1 MMQRFFQASCIV
13 VVLMGILFWTPG
25 CGLRPPALQAT
36 DLRSGDLLFTG
47 PGLWG
52 GDKLS
57 TAIDE
62 VTKTDMETS
71 YTHMG
76 MVEVRDSV
84 VWVWHA
90 APEVGVSCES
100 LERFLK
106 RRHRADVYR
115 LDDTLMS
122 YVPAALDSARRFN
135 GLPYD
140 DAYLMDGR
148 GHYCSGF
155 VYTLFRS
162 ANIFEL
168 EAMTFK
174 DPETGSYHPFWRAH
188 YARLGVDIPE
198 GLPGCNPNGMAL
210 SPHLRFVGKV
220 LDK

>member
-1 MMQRFFQASCIV
+1 MRQRFIPASCIV

-25 CGLRPPALQAT
+25 CGHKPPDLKVSDLQ
-36 DLRSGDLLFTG
+36 SGDFVFTG

-57 TAIDE
+57 TAIDD
-62 VTKTDMETS
+62 VTKTEMETS

-76 MVEVRDSV
+76 MVEVRDST
-84 VWVWHA
+84 VWIWHA
-90 APEVGVSCES
+90 APKKGVSCES
-100 LERFLK
+100 LEAFLK
-106 RRHRADVYR
+106 TRHRADVYR
-115 LDDTLMS
+115 LSDSLHLHI
-122 YVPAALDSARRFN
+122 PAALDTARTLN

-140 DAYLMDGR
+140 DAYLMDGT

-162 ANIFEL
+162 SNIFEL

-174 DPETGSYHPFWRAH
+174 NPETGDFHPLWVDH
-188 YARLGVDIPE
+188 YARLGVEIPE
-198 GLPGCNPNGMAL
+198 GRPGCNPNGMAL

-220 LDK
+220 LEK